1 MTNEQDRIVKAF
13 AKLPKAEQIRLAS
26 SYSLLSDWIISEL
39 PPTIDPLDPLNVKEI
54 WKIIKMI
61 IAMIFSTPI
70 EPIK

>member
-13 AKLPKAEQIRLAS
+13 AKLPKSEQKRLAS

-39 PPTIDPLDPLNVKEI
+39 PPTIDPEEI